1 MDTDRPSATT
11 IIAMRFPGLD
21 SPDFPALELLAD
33 VLSSHRFDLY
43 GLVPEGKVQ
52 SADFSLSP
60 FPRAS
65 LAYAEASYAP
75 GDDPKEV
82 ERAMRDILG
91 KVAREGVPPDLVA
104 AAKAQERRAAEFQ
117 KNGIEDLA
125 SVWSDAVAL
134 YGLRSPDE
142 DLERIEKVSVEDV
155 NRVARKY
162 LDLDHAVVAV
172 MTPRG
177 SGAPVAS
184 GKAFGGQESIAL
196 GEARPTPLPEWAQAA
211 LGRLTVPQSTID
223 PVVSTLANGITLIVQ
238 PENVSDTVSV
248 FGHVRNRPETE
259 TPPGKEGVAQ
269 ILERLFSYG
278 SESLDRLAFQEAL
291 DRIGASENAGT
302 DFSVGVLSRDFDRG
316 VELLADN
323 ELHPAL
329 PETAVQVVREQLVKL
344 VKARNESPSYLASR
358 ALRAA
363 LYPKD
368 DPSLRDPTPE
378 SVGRITRDDVLS
390 YYRTVLRPDLATIL
404 VIGKITPEKARAT
417 IEKYFGAWAGSGPKP
432 DVDLP
437 AAPPNA
443 ADTIDVPDAT
453 RVQDNVVLAQN
464 LAMKRSDPDYYAL
477 ALGNSVLGG
486 GFYSAR
492 LSIDLR
498 KNAGLVYSV
507 GSSLQ
512 IGRTRGNY
520 FIQYASDPENV
531 GKAAALAVSDVRTM
545 QKAPATDDEI
555 LRSKMML
562 LRQIPL
568 SEDSIGDIARGLL
581 GRRELD
587 LPLDE
592 PQRAARRFIEL
603 TPKDV
608 QAAFAKWLRPDDFV
622 RISQGPAPK

>member
-1 MDTDRPSATT
+1 
-11 IIAMRFPGLD
+11 
-21 SPDFPALELLAD
+21 
-33 VLSSHRFDLY
+33 
-43 GLVPEGKVQ
+43 
-52 SADFSLSP
+52 
-60 FPRAS
+60 
-65 LAYAEASYAP
+65 
-75 GDDPKEV
+75 
-82 ERAMRDILG
+82 
-91 KVAREGVPPDLVA
+91 
-104 AAKAQERRAAEFQ
+104 
-117 KNGIEDLA
+117 
-125 SVWSDAVAL
+125 
-134 YGLRSPDE
+134 
-142 DLERIEKVSVEDV
+142 
-155 NRVARKY
+155 
-162 LDLDHAVVAV
+162 
-172 MTPRG
+172 
-177 SGAPVAS
+177 
-184 GKAFGGQESIAL
+184 
-196 GEARPTPLPEWAQAA
+196 
-211 LGRLTVPQSTID
+211 
-223 PVVSTLANGITLIVQ
+223 
-238 PENVSDTVSV
+238 
-248 FGHVRNRPETE
+248 
-259 TPPGKEGVAQ
+259 
-269 ILERLFSYG
+269 
-278 SESLDRLAFQEAL
+278 
-291 DRIGASENAGT
+291 
-302 DFSVGVLSRDFDRG
+302 
-316 VELLADN
+316 
-323 ELHPAL
+323 
-329 PETAVQVVREQLVKL
+329 VQVVREQLVKL

-531 GKAAALAVSDVRTM
+531 GKAAALAVNDVRTM